1 MWEDPSCG
9 AAGQA
14 LAGGVRG
21 PGHAPLPVL
30 RRGGEGRRKQHVSRG
45 LARRGQV
52 RDVSTGRVRRAQ
64 PVLGAVRGKLKTFCV
79 KLIHVSGLRDDD
91 DHLSARLSSS
101 GAADPEHASPTRP
114 MASET
119 SRDLAPLVKRADEI
133 QAHHPLMA
141 YYCAC
146 PSSRATK
153 HRVNNRTT
161 RVASLPSAAPSNPR
175 ARRTAE
181 RQSHPLATRLRPHA
195 RGRARHGRLPLRASP
210 ETARESRRKARADQ
224 SRGRRRRGRGRL

>member
-1 MWEDPSCG
+1 M
-9 AAGQA
+9 
-14 LAGGVRG
+14 
-21 PGHAPLPVL
+21 
-30 RRGGEGRRKQHVSRG
+30 
-45 LARRGQV
+45 
-52 RDVSTGRVRRAQ
+52 
-64 PVLGAVRGKLKTFCV
+64 KTFCV

-146 PSSRATK
+146 PSSRE
-153 HRVNNRTT
+153 
-161 RVASLPSAAPSNPR
+161 ASCQQPDDARLVSSLRR
-175 ARRTAE
+175 AFE
-181 RQSHPLATRLRPHA
+181 P
-195 RGRARHGRLPLRASP
+195 
-210 ETARESRRKARADQ
+210 ARATH
-224 SRGRRRRGRGRL
+224 R

>member
-1 MWEDPSCG
+1 M
-9 AAGQA
+9 
-14 LAGGVRG
+14 
-21 PGHAPLPVL
+21 
-30 RRGGEGRRKQHVSRG
+30 
-45 LARRGQV
+45 
-52 RDVSTGRVRRAQ
+52 STGRVRRAQ
-64 PVLGAVRGKLKTFCV
+64 PVLGAVRGKLKAFRV
-79 KLIHVSGLRDDD
+79 KLIHVSGLHHDD

-101 GAADPEHASPTRP
+101 GAADPGYASPPRP

-161 RVASLPSAAPSNPR
+161 RVASLPSAAFSNPR
-175 ARRTAE
+175 ARRTADMC
-181 RQSHPLATRLRPHA
+181 
-195 RGRARHGRLPLRASP
+195 ASI
-210 ETARESRRKARADQ
+210 
-224 SRGRRRRGRGRL
+224 